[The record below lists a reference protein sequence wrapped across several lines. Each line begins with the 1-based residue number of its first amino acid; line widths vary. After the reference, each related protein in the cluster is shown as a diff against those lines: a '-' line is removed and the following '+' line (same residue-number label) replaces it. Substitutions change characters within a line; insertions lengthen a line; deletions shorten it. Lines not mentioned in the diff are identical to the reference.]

1 MAKSKQKFP
10 ERNGNRWSFCYKD
23 NPAECSR
30 HFHDDLKTLQKNLA
44 VIDILEEIDNDPMAV
59 FTEEKETTYFF
70 VAKLSAGFYVVDAF
84 VEGEP
89 MEENEV
95 GFIIWDGADEGRIEE
110 LFVVPEHRRK
120 GLATSLWNEAI
131 KYAKENYLTR
141 PVHSESR
148 TEAGEA
154 WAKTTAYYFEPEI
167 IIDPYTE

>member
-1 MAKSKQKFP
+1 MAKSKQQFP
-10 ERNGNRWSFCYKD
+10 ERNGNRWSFCYKN

-30 HFHDDLKTLQKNLA
+30 HFHKDLKTLQKSLA
-44 VIDILEEIDNDPMAV
+44 VIDMLEEPSINPMSI
-59 FTEEKETTYFF
+59 FTEQAETAYIFTSR
-70 VAKLSAGFYVVDAF
+70 LSAGFYVIDAF

-89 MEENEV
+89 MEENEI
-95 GFIIWDGADEGRIEE
+95 GFLIWDGDNEGRIEE

-120 GLATSLWNEAI
+120 GLATSMWHEAI
-131 KYAKENYLTR
+131 KYSKESYLTR

-154 WAKTTAYYFEPEI
+154 WAKTVAYYFEPEI